1 MAQDYNLADLSQLSK
16 LTDHLSN
23 HGGLELFLT
32 PKDGQCMFS
41 SIRRGMAA
49 PEEYRSNHLRYQIV
63 YFITQNHGFCFTVLK
78 TLILAEYGHIRLSQE
93 DFVRKMM
100 DDTIT
105 EEEEERQKKPGPF
118 SFVTYLQAL
127 LESTFWGDHGVI
139 CMVSMMWQ
147 VPITLLTAETL
158 KLDKVRHDRPL
169 EKTDLLLIRAG
180 HNHYLG
186 ACEYP
191 FLLLSA
197 FLVLRLFSAECVA
210 G

>member
-1 MAQDYNLADLSQLSK
+1 
-16 LTDHLSN
+16 
-23 HGGLELFLT
+23 
-32 PKDGQCMFS
+32 MFS
-41 SIRRGMAA
+41 SIRKGMAA
-49 PEEYRSNHLRYQIV
+49 PEEYRSNHLRHQIV
-63 YFITQNHGFCFTVLK
+63 YFITQNHGFCFTVLE

-100 DDTIT
+100 NDTIT

-127 LESTFWGDHGVI
+127 LESTFRGDHGVI

-197 FLVLRLFSAECVA
+197 FLVFRGFFRQSAWPVC
-210 G
+210 GQ